1 MGVEEVVSFIAA
13 VPSLEISEA
22 VEGIKENRSSGTGS
36 FSSKSNV
43 NSAKQIAYDSK
54 RANAMVENLK
64 KSTKQAMDLMD
75 NMIKGVGNLDD
86 IWKGET
92 KETFVEQLMD
102 LKELI
107 KENVDTIRE
116 LNNKIKQE
124 TDTRTETENKNKKG
138 SENLYA
144 SADGY
149 Y

>member
-1 MGVEEVVSFIAA
+1 MADTYIMGGRKDWMA
-13 VPSLEISEA
+13 
-22 VEGIKENRSSGTGS
+22 SSGTGS
-36 FSSKSNV
+36 FSSKSNI
-43 NSAKQIAYDSK
+43 NSAKQIAYDSE

-75 NMIKGVGNLDD
+75 NMVKGVGKLDD

-107 KENVDTIRE
+107 KENVETIRE

-124 TDTRTETENKNKKG
+124 TDTVTETVDTNTKRAVLYT
-138 SENLYA
+138 SEQ
-144 SADGY
+144 
-149 Y
+149 

>member
-13 VPSLEISEA
+13 VPSLGISEA

-36 FSSKSNV
+36 FSSKSNI
-43 NSAKQIAYDSK
+43 NSVKQIAYDSK

-64 KSTKQAMDLMD
+64 KSTKQAMVLMD
-75 NMIKGVGNLDD
+75 NMLNGVGHLDD

-107 KENVDTIRE
+107 KENVDTIEE
-116 LNNKIKQE
+116 LNKKIEQE
-124 TDTRTETENKNKKG
+124 TDTRTEIENTNTKRAV
-138 SENLYA
+138 LYTP
-144 SADGY
+144 Y
-149 Y
+149 Q

>member
-1 MGVEEVVSFIAA
+1 MADTYIMGGRKDWMA
-13 VPSLEISEA
+13 
-22 VEGIKENRSSGTGS
+22 SSGT
-36 FSSKSNV
+36 SKSNI
-43 NSAKQIAYDSK
+43 NSAKQIAYDSE

-75 NMIKGVGNLDD
+75 NMVKGVGKLDD

-107 KENVDTIRE
+107 KENVETIRE

-124 TDTRTETENKNKKG
+124 TDTVTETVDTNTKRAVLYT
-138 SENLYA
+138 SEQ
-144 SADGY
+144 
-149 Y
+149 